1 MLTAYVIFL
10 LRYIGK
16 KVCASRIRDAEMSWE
31 VDTLEQGDTKK
42 EVEDIQYLSF
52 TNG

>member
-1 MLTAYVIFL
+1 MLFFL

-16 KVCASRIRDAEMSWE
+16 KVCASQIRDAEMSWE

-42 EVEDIQYLSF
+42 EDGDIQYLSF
-52 TNG
+52 TNGL